1 MVSRTISSRSNTSE
15 ISLDDIYDRGLWPFG
30 APVKILGEGEL
41 SAAIKVEAHKFS
53 QSAADKIRAAG
64 GEVKELEVE
73 G

>member
-1 MVSRTISSRSNTSE
+1 MNNINFE
-15 ISLDDIYDRGLWPFG
+15 IERGEFICFLGPSVCPFG